1 MTPESGTQSR
11 WACMRHFY
19 EANASGQAKYWG
31 SGGGWGEVGTHTHT
45 QRQAQSH
52 NLGSLKASLTV
63 RVVLGGQ

>member
-1 MTPESGTQSR
+1 
-11 WACMRHFY
+11 MRHFY